1 MYDIDLLKKDLEEL
15 LSEKRYKHS
24 LSVAAV
30 AMELANIYGIDKD
43 KAYLA
48 GLVHD
53 IAKEFSYEENMYYIE
68 KYKLPEIEE
77 EYKRII
83 HSYVGAVYL
92 KEKYNMDDDICEA
105 VRVHTT
111 GSMDMS
117 LLDKIVFIADKIEP
131 GKNYPGIDEERIVA
145 KEDID
150 KALILCLENNYKKL
164 LSKGKRMHPLSLELL
179 YKLKN
184 IL

>member
-1 MYDIDLLKKDLEEL
+1 MYDIDEIKRDLKEL
-15 LSEKRYKHS
+15 LSEKRYKHC

-30 AMELANIYGIDKD
+30 AMELANIYGTDKD

-48 GLVHD
+48 GMVHD
-53 IAKEFSYEENMYYIE
+53 IAKEFSDEENNYYIE
-68 KYKLPEIEE
+68 KYDLPRIEE

-92 KEKYNMDDDICEA
+92 KEKYNMDDEICEA
-105 VRVHTT
+105 VKVHTT

-117 LLDKIVFIADKIEP
+117 LLDKIVFVADKIEP
-131 GKNYPGIDEERIVA
+131 GKDYPGIDEERRLA

-150 KALILCLENNYKKL
+150 RCVILCLENNYKKL
-164 LSKGKRMHPLSLELL
+164 LSKGKRMYSLSLEVL

>member
-1 MYDIDLLKKDLEEL
+1 MYDIDLIKKDLEVL
-15 LSEKRYKHS
+15 LSEKRYKHC

-30 AMELANIYGIDKD
+30 SMELANIYGIDKD
-43 KAYLA
+43 KAYVA

-53 IAKEFSYEENMYYIE
+53 IAKEFSDDENNYYID
-68 KYKLPEIEE
+68 KYNLPKIDE

-111 GSMDMS
+111 GSMNMS
-117 LLDKIVFIADKIEP
+117 MLDKIVFVADKIEP
-131 GKNYPGIDEERIVA
+131 GKDYPGIEEERIIA
-145 KEDID
+145 KEDIN

-164 LSKGKRMHPLSLELL
+164 ISKGKKMYPLSLKLL
-179 YKLKN
+179 CK
-184 IL
+184 